1 MEGEGIVSGVCVWD
15 WIERNWRRREEISVA
30 VKPEVRRRSKPRGA
44 GVEGVLASA
53 SWVVGGV
60 VL

>member
-15 WIERNWRRREEISVA
+15 WIERNWRRREETSVA

-44 GVEGVLASA
+44 GVERVLAS
-53 SWVVGGV
+53 SG
-60 VL
+60 